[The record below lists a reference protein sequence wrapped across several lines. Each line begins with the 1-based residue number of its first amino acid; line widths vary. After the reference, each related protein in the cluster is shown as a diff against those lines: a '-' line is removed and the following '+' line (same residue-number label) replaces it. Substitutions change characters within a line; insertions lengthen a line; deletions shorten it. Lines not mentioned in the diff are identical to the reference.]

1 MLINVFRMIEDLG
14 FIAQVR
20 SSIPL
25 YATVNALH
33 ILGLATLIGA
43 VLTFDLRASGLW
55 KRDRWREGL
64 DVAIPVA
71 ATGLGLAIATGI
83 ILFAVRGSHYAT
95 MPVFLVKIAIL
106 VLGLVNIVICHGF
119 IRRSRAALPTLGI
132 RISAAIS
139 ALIWAS
145 ALFAGRWIA
154 FAV

>member
-1 MLINVFRMIEDLG
+1 MLIDTFRMIEEVG

-20 SSIPL
+20 SSTAL

-33 ILGLATLIGA
+33 ILGLASLIGA

-64 DVAIPVA
+64 DVAIPIA
-71 ATGLGLAIATGI
+71 ATGLAVAISSGI
-83 ILFAVRGSHYAT
+83 VLFTVRGSYYAT

-106 VLGLVNIVICHGF
+106 VVGLVNIVICNGF
-119 IRRSRAALPTLGI
+119 IRRSRAELPTLGI

-139 ALIWAS
+139 VLTWIS

-154 FAV
+154 FAT